1 MHRNIIQLIQGNRRG
16 NSFRFSFSFSI
27 IFVLLF
33 LLLQACTYHT
43 LDDPIQCDSNP
54 VAIELISVQ
63 DTECGV
69 SEGTIEV
76 LASGGSSGY
85 QYQLNSLE
93 ILPAN
98 TFSNLS
104 AGVYL
109 ITAIDINSC
118 SATIEVTVKN
128 KNGLNI
134 SLQTQSA
141 GCQTSSGVI
150 TVNAHDGVAPY
161 QFKLNSGSYQ
171 SQNSFANVG
180 SGQYTLAVKDAQGC
194 EITQTLRVNS
204 GVSFSS
210 TISPIIKT
218 NCAITGCHNGS
229 QFPDFRL
236 FKNIHDNASEIKT
249 QTGSRSMPA
258 TGSLT
263 QAEINSI
270 ACWVDDGAI
279 EN

>member
-1 MHRNIIQLIQGNRRG
+1 MHRNIILLIQSGRG
-16 NSFRFSFSFSI
+16 EKSLRFSFSFSK
-27 IFVLLF
+27 IFLLLF
-33 LLLQACTYHT
+33 FLQACTYHT
-43 LDDPIQCDSNP
+43 LDDPIQCDANP
-54 VAIELISVQ
+54 VALEVTSVE
-63 DTECGV
+63 DTECGA
-69 SEGTIEV
+69 SEGAIEV
-76 LASGGSSGY
+76 LASGGAGGY
-85 QYQLNSLE
+85 QYQLNSSE
-93 ILPAN
+93 VSPVNI
-98 TFSNLS
+98 FSNLS
-104 AGVYL
+104 AGVYR
-109 ITAIDINSC
+109 ITTMDLNSC

-134 SLQTQSA
+134 SLQTQAA
-141 GCQTSSGVI
+141 GCQSSSGVV

-171 SQNSFANVG
+171 SQNSFANLG

-194 EITQTLRVNS
+194 EITQTLRINS
-204 GVSFSS
+204 GISFSGS
-210 TISPIIKT
+210 ISPIIKT

-229 QFPDFRL
+229 QFPDFRI
-236 FKNIHDNASEIKT
+236 FKNIHDNAALIKT

-270 ACWVDDGAI
+270 ACWVDDGAL

>member
-1 MHRNIIQLIQGNRRG
+1 MHRNIIPVIQGNRG
-16 NSFRFSFSFSI
+16 ENSLRFSFSLSK
-27 IFVLLF
+27 IFALLF
-33 LLLQACTYHT
+33 LLQACTYHT
-43 LDDPIQCDSNP
+43 LDDPIQCDSNL
-54 VAIELISVQ
+54 VAIEVTSVQ
-63 DTECGV
+63 ETECGAK
-69 SEGTIEV
+69 EGMIEV
-76 LASGGSSGY
+76 LASGGSGGY
-85 QYQLNSLE
+85 QYKLNSSE
-93 ILPAN
+93 ISAVN
-98 TFSNLS
+98 IFSNLS

-109 ITAIDINSC
+109 ITATDINSC

-134 SLQTQSA
+134 SLQTQAA
-141 GCQTSSGVI
+141 GCQTSSGIISVD
-150 TVNAHDGVAPY
+150 AHDGIAPY

-171 SQNSFANVG
+171 SQNSFANLG

-194 EITQTLRVNS
+194 EITQTLRVNT

-218 NCAITGCHNGS
+218 NCVITGCHNGS
-229 QFPDFRL
+229 QFPDLRV
-236 FKNIHDNASEIKT
+236 FKNIHDNATLIKS

-270 ACWVDDGAI
+270 ACWVDDGAV

>member
-1 MHRNIIQLIQGNRRG
+1 MHRNIILLIQRSRG
-16 NSFRFSFSFSI
+16 ENALRFSFSFSK

-33 LLLQACTYHT
+33 TLQACTYHT
-43 LDDPIQCDSNP
+43 LEDPIQCDSHP
-54 VAIELISVQ
+54 VAIEIISVE

-69 SEGTIEV
+69 SEGKIEV
-76 LASGGSSGY
+76 LANGGTGGY
-85 QYQLNSLE
+85 QYQLNSSE
-93 ILPAN
+93 ISPVN

-118 SATIEVTVKN
+118 SATTEVTVKN

-134 SLQTQSA
+134 SLQTQAA
-141 GCQTSSGVI
+141 GCQTSSGII
-150 TVNAHDGVAPY
+150 TIDAHDGIAPY
-161 QFKLNSGSYQ
+161 QFKLNSGNYQ
-171 SQNSFANVG
+171 SQNSFANLG
-180 SGQYTLAVKDAQGC
+180 SGSYTLAVKDAQGC

-204 GVSFSS
+204 GVSFSGTVS
-210 TISPIIKT
+210 NIIKT

-229 QFPDFRL
+229 QFPDFRV
-236 FKNIHDNASEIKT
+236 FKNIHDNAALIKA
-249 QTGSRSMPA
+249 QTGSRSMPL

-270 ACWVDDGAI
+270 ACWVDDGAV